1 MTDLDYITA
10 VESSVEARQLKHVDE
25 ITQIVC
31 EWEEQKAKGFTPR
44 FKG

>member
-10 VESSVEARQLKHVDE
+10 IESSVEARQLKRVDE
-25 ITQIVC
+25 MTQIVC
-31 EWEEQKAKGFTPR
+31 EWEDKKAKGFTSL